1 MVVPLICYA
10 FLHPEQDLVIALVT
24 QSPRLFEYYVPLV
37 ADCEWNEAT
46 LLSSVLFSLCH
57 YLVIIVVFL
66 PQVVWKVNV
75 LYCIFLYSCTI
86 LKDIWLSLLEVQMSL
101 WQQRKKSLSPE

>member
-37 ADCEWNEAT
+37 ADCEWNEAE
-46 LLSSVLFSLCH
+46 
-57 YLVIIVVFL
+57 
-66 PQVVWKVNV
+66 
-75 LYCIFLYSCTI
+75 LY
-86 LKDIWLSLLEVQMSL
+86 
-101 WQQRKKSLSPE
+101 